1 MGQTTRSTDE
11 RGTESEGRA
20 YTEWGN
26 DWKERLEPDVNQS
39 PKPPSMFGKGGQGTA
54 ATLIPASILSH
65 QDDWGGD
72 RTPSTAALTRVQ
84 SAVRNGSVY
93 ESDVIR
99 SLEHSGMSDC
109 T

>member
-1 MGQTTRSTDE
+1 
-11 RGTESEGRA
+11 
-20 YTEWGN
+20 
-26 DWKERLEPDVNQS
+26 
-39 PKPPSMFGKGGQGTA
+39 MFGKGGQGTA

-99 SLEHSGMSDC
+99 SNGP
-109 T
+109 

>member
-1 MGQTTRSTDE
+1 MREVPRARDEHTRSG
-11 RGTESEGRA
+11 GTTGRR
-20 YTEWGN
+20 
-26 DWKERLEPDVNQS
+26 DLSLMSISPQS
-39 PKPPSMFGKGGQGTA
+39 RRHMFGKGGQGTA

-99 SLEHSGMSDC
+99 SHG